1 MPEDQPTAP
10 LADELQFQKAE
21 FTPTRCTLC
30 RADIGD
36 IYYHLGGSK
45 ICKVCAA
52 QKQATQEPVRG
63 RVFGKSVLYGLGA
76 AAAGSAL
83 YGVVLLTTGAEFAL
97 LSILVGIMVGKAMM
111 HGSGGCGGRKF
122 QIVAVL
128 LTYGSITTGYVPS
141 ILKGLYQ
148 KPPKIEA
155 STEPPSPALIR
166 TEAFVKTPL
175 GKLVAAVV
183 FLAFIVGLALV
194 SPFLMITQ
202 GFSGILGIVI
212 LFFGLQRAW
221 IKTRGDD
228 RILMGPYPSTA
239 LTPSA
244 ASA

>member
-1 MPEDQPTAP
+1 
-10 LADELQFQKAE
+10 
-21 FTPTRCTLC
+21 
-30 RADIGD
+30 
-36 IYYHLGGSK
+36 
-45 ICKVCAA
+45 
-52 QKQATQEPVRG
+52 
-63 RVFGKSVLYGLGA
+63 
-76 AAAGSAL
+76 
-83 YGVVLLTTGAEFAL
+83 
-97 LSILVGIMVGKAMM
+97 
-111 HGSGGCGGRKF
+111 
-122 QIVAVL
+122 
-128 LTYGSITTGYVPS
+128 
-141 ILKGLYQ
+141 
-148 KPPKIEA
+148 
-155 STEPPSPALIR
+155 
-166 TEAFVKTPL
+166 VKTPL